1 MNFKSKIYREANHAI
16 SQDVLQP
23 IFEAILSINPDIS
36 KNSISTLR
44 DELMSKIMEGGWSQ
58 KAGLSHKSK
67 ITISG
72 YKDGIGLCVQTGN
85 VSRIYADLLKL
96 QTLWASSKI
105 TAGIIIVPL
114 KSNAV
119 IFGSNLA
126 SFERLNTE
134 LDIFN
139 RVITMP
145 LYIIGL
151 DGLGGTENA

>member
-1 MNFKSKIYREANHAI
+1 MNFKARIYREANHAI
-16 SQDVLQP
+16 SQSVLQP
-23 IFEAILSINPDIS
+23 IFEAIYSTNPTIS
-36 KNSISTLR
+36 KNSISGLR
-44 DELMSKIMEGGWSQ
+44 DELTSKIMEQGWSQ
-58 KAGLSHKSK
+58 KAGLSHKTK
-67 ITISG
+67 ITITG
-72 YKDGIGLCVQTGN
+72 YKDGVGLCIQTGN
-85 VSRIYADLLKL
+85 ISRIYADLLKL

-126 SFERLNTE
+126 SFERLTTE
-134 LDIFN
+134 LEIFN

-151 DGLGGTENA
+151 DGLGGSDNA

>member
-1 MNFKSKIYREANHAI
+1 MDFKSKVYREANHVI
-16 SQDVLQP
+16 SQNVLGP
-23 IFEAILSINPDIS
+23 IFEAISSIVPDIS
-36 KNSISTLR
+36 KNTISALR
-44 DELMSKIMEGGWSQ
+44 DRLMSKIIERGWSR

-134 LDIFN
+134 LEIFS

-145 LYIIGL
+145 LYVIGL
-151 DGLGGTENA
+151 DGLGGNNDA